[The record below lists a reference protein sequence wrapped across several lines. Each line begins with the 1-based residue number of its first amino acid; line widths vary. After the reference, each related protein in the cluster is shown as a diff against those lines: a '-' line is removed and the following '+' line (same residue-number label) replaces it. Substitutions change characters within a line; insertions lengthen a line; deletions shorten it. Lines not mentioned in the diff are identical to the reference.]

1 MKMNEYGVQ
10 FVVKIYSELET
21 MENTDTSLVCVQ
33 NQRQWKRHTHGFGL
47 WGVMRV
53 LNLFGR

>member
-1 MKMNEYGVQ
+1 MNEYGVQ